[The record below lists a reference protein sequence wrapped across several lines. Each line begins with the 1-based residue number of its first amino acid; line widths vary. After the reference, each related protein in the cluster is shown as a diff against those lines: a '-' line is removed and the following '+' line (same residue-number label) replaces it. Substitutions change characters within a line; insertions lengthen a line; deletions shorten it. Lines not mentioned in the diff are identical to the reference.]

1 MARRL
6 SPSFAILGGG
16 PAGLA
21 AAFKLS
27 QQGWGRVAVFER
39 GPDVGGNAGS
49 FVIDGIPVDFGSH
62 RLHPVTPPAVM
73 NDIRTLEREAGASQL
88 LDAVRLQRGGQGGF
102 GLFHG
107 HRQQGALDQRVE
119 GLLLGELQSVD
130 VDQAAAFTLAAVGVL
145 FPGDALRSQLVGL
158 SAEEL
163 AGAEQWQA
171 GQGEKGIKTH
181 EAP

>member
-1 MARRL
+1 MLVDQLGLQPGLLALRL
-6 SPSFAILGGG
+6 ALQLGG
-16 PAGLA
+16 
-21 AAFKLS
+21 
-27 QQGWGRVAVFER
+27 
-39 GPDVGGNAGS
+39 
-49 FVIDGIPVDFGSH
+49 
-62 RLHPVTPPAVM
+62 
-73 NDIRTLEREAGASQL
+73 
-88 LDAVRLQRGGQGGF
+88 AVRLQRGGQGGF

-119 GLLLGELQSVD
+119 RRLLGELQGID
-130 VDQAAAFTLAAVGVL
+130 VDQAAAFALAGVGAL
-145 FPGDALRSQLVGL
+145 FPGDALRLQLVGL